1 MTIVPGKQALVP
13 AAEALAKVVKGATPL
28 PHEAVAIEQ
37 ADGRV
42 LAQDVKSL
50 RSQPPFD
57 VSAMDGYAARAEDLA
72 ANKALKLVGE
82 SAAGHKLERKLQAG
96 EAARIFT
103 GAVVPDGANVV
114 VEQESA
120 TRDGDLVT
128 LASYEAGK
136 NIRAAGVDFRE
147 GDVILK
153 KGERLTPRALS
164 LAASMDHASV
174 LCARRPRVAI
184 FSTGDELVPPG
195 AGGAP
200 ERIVASNQYSIAALC
215 AREGAEVI
223 DTRILKDRLEL
234 IFEAIQ
240 GASNHADVVVTLGG
254 ASVGD
259 HDLIR
264 PALDKAGA
272 VIDFHKIAL
281 RPGKPTMSG
290 GLGKARLLGLPGN
303 PVSTYVC
310 GVIFLLPLLRALQGM
325 KDPVPKPQ
333 RAVLGADVWENDHR
347 ADYVRSASHIDD
359 QGRRV
364 VMPFLKKSQDSS
376 YVSVLA
382 RADCL
387 LIRAPNAAAAKA
399 GEICEII
406 PLD

>member
-1 MTIVPGKQALVP
+1 MPGKQALLP
-13 AAEALAKVVKGATPL
+13 AAEALQRVVARATPL
-28 PHEAVAIEQ
+28 APEVVPLAR

-42 LAQDVKSL
+42 LAQDVEAL

-57 VSAMDGYAARAEDLA
+57 VSAMDGYAARADDLA
-72 ANKALKLVGE
+72 AGKALTVVGE
-82 SAAGHKLERKLQAG
+82 SAAGHKLDRKLQAG

-103 GAVVPDGANVV
+103 GAVLPAGADVV

-120 TRDGDLVT
+120 TRDGDRVT
-128 LASYEAGK
+128 LARYEAGK

-147 GDVILK
+147 GDILLK

-164 LAASMDHASV
+164 LAASMDHAS
-174 LCARRPRVAI
+174 LRCAKRPRVAI

-200 ERIVASNQYSIAALC
+200 ERIVASNHYSIAALC
-215 AREGAEVI
+215 AREGAEI
-223 DTRILKDRLEL
+223 LETRILKDQLEL
-234 IFEAIQ
+234 IFDAIRD
-240 GASNHADVVVTLGG
+240 AAEHADVIVTLGG

-281 RPGKPTMSG
+281 RPGKPTLSG
-290 GLGKARLLGLPGN
+290 GIGNTRLLGLPGN

-325 KDPVPKPQ
+325 NDPVPKPQ
-333 RAVLGADVWENDHR
+333 PAILGADVWENDHR
-347 ADYVRSASHIDD
+347 ADYVRSASHIDA

-376 YVSVLA
+376 YASVLA
-382 RADCL
+382 KADCL
-387 LIRAPNAAAAKA
+387 LVRAPHAAAAKG
-399 GEICEII
+399 GEVCEII
-406 PLD
+406 PLG

>member
-1 MTIVPGKQALVP
+1 MPGKQALVP
-13 AAEALAKVVKGATPL
+13 AAEALERVVSGATPL
-28 PHEAVAIEQ
+28 SCESVAIEQ

-42 LAQDVKSL
+42 LAQDVKAL

-72 ANKALKLVGE
+72 AEKALTVVGE

-103 GAVVPDGANVV
+103 GAVLPAGADVV

-120 TRDGDLVT
+120 TRDGDRVK
-128 LASYEAGK
+128 LAPYEAGK

-147 GDVILK
+147 GDILLK

-164 LAASMDHASV
+164 LAASMDHPAL

-200 ERIVASNQYSIAALC
+200 ERIVASNHYSIAALC
-215 AREGAEVI
+215 AREGAEI
-223 DTRILKDRLEL
+223 LETRILKDRLEL
-234 IFEAIQ
+234 IFDAIRD
-240 GASNHADVVVTLGG
+240 AAEHADVIVTLGG

-272 VIDFHKIAL
+272 VVDFHKIAL
-281 RPGKPTMSG
+281 RPGKPTLSG
-290 GLGKARLLGLPGN
+290 GIGNARLLGLPGN

-325 KDPVPKPQ
+325 NDPVPKPQ
-333 RAVLGADVWENDHR
+333 PAILGADVWENDHR
-347 ADYVRSASHIDD
+347 ADYVRSASHIDA

-376 YVSVLA
+376 YASVLA
-382 RADCL
+382 KADCL
-387 LIRAPNAAAAKA
+387 LVRAPHAAAAKA
-399 GEICEII
+399 GEVCEII
-406 PLD
+406 PLA